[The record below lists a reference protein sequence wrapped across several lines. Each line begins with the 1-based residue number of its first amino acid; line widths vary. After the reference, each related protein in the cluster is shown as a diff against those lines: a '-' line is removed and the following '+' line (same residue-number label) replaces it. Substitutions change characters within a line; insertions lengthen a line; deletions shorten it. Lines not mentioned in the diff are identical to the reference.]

1 MTEQE
6 RNEIRQIIKEEID
19 AKLTVNKPAAS
30 NEVRAAEV
38 TNVRNEVK
46 SQVNVETVSPT
57 Y

>member
-6 RNEIRQIIKEEID
+6 RNEIRKIIKEEID

-30 NEVRAAEV
+30 GEVRPQGLD
-38 TNVRNEVK
+38 VRNEIK
-46 SQVNVETVSPT
+46 SQVNVETVSPA

>member
-30 NEVRAAEV
+30 KEVPSQEV
-38 TNVRNEVK
+38 SNVRNEVK
-46 SQVNVETVSPT
+46 SHVNVETVSPT